1 MQAENSFFI
10 NGSMGRLNALL
21 DLPELT
27 KGGQCPL
34 VICLHGFGGDLDF
47 HLWPL
52 LAARLNEHGIGVL
65 RFDFNGCGGSDGEF
79 QDMTVGNEIDDALDV
94 IAYARDL
101 GRFSSISLV
110 GHSQGGVVAGMAAG
124 RCGSRQI
131 AALVLLSAAAVLRDD
146 ALRGS
151 SQGAVYDPWHLDKP
165 FYEVPGRGLRLG
177 RAYIQNAM
185 DLPIYETTAAYAGPA
200 LILNGMADRVV
211 PCTYAQRY
219 HQALAASELVL
230 VPGEDHAWSHDP
242 DYAAGMVAGWL
253 EKQLKR

>member
-1 MQAENSFFI
+1 MHAKKDFFI
-10 NGSMGRLNALL
+10 DGSMGRLNARL
-21 DLPELT
+21 DLPELA
-27 KGGQCPL
+27 KGERCPL
-34 VICLHGFGGDLDF
+34 VICCHGFGGNLDF
-47 HLWPL
+47 HLWPP
-52 LAARLNEHGIGVL
+52 LAGRLTEHGIGVL

-94 IAYARDL
+94 IGHARSL
-101 GRFSSISLV
+101 GRFSSIALV

-124 RCGSRQI
+124 KCGSPQI

-185 DLPIYETTAAYAGPA
+185 DLPIYETTAAYTGPA

-211 PCTYAQRY
+211 PYTYAQRY
-219 HQALAASELVL
+219 HEALAESELRL
-230 VPGEDHAWSHDP
+230 VPGEDHGWTHDP
-242 DYAAGMVAGWL
+242 ASAVAVVADWL
-253 EKQLKR
+253 EKKLKP

>member
-1 MQAENSFFI
+1 MQAENTFFI
-10 NGSMGRLNALL
+10 PGSMGRLNARF

-27 KGGQCPL
+27 SGGECPL
-34 VICLHGFGGDLDF
+34 VICCHGFGGNLDF

-52 LAARLNEHGIGVL
+52 LSARLNEHGIGVL

-79 QDMTVGNEIDDALDV
+79 QNMTVANEIDDALNV

-124 RCGSRQI
+124 RCGSSQI
-131 AALVLLSAAAVLRDD
+131 EALVLLSAAAVLRDD

-177 RAYIQNAM
+177 RPYIQNAM
-185 DLPIYETTAAYAGPA
+185 DLPIYETTAAYGGCA

-211 PCTYAQRY
+211 PYTYAQRY
-219 HQALAASELVL
+219 HRALAASELVL
-230 VPGEDHAWSHDP
+230 VPGEDHVWSQNP
-242 DYAAGMVAGWL
+242 GYAVGIVADWL
-253 EKQLKR
+253 VRKLKN